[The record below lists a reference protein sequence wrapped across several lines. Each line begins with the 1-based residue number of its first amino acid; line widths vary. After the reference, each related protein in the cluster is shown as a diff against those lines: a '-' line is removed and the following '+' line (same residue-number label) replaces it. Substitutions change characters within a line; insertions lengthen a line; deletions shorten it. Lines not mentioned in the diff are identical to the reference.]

1 MCFLF
6 YFNFSITQ
14 DVKTSNS
21 PVKVRSEK
29 SLSNSLRELEINSW
43 NSVVSGPAGEEWG
56 EFRKPGEPGERED
69 LEEQGVR
76 GEDWDDAELKVRSL
90 TAAPHVPDVTS
101 SEFSCSGD
109 KCADNL

>member
-14 DVKTSNS
+14 VVKTANS